1 MTPSPSTRIERT
13 KSLLRLRLDAG
24 LWLSTGKPSKVRS
37 PTERG
42 HEFERMR
49 TAFRGNA
56 DSDSS
61 ERGHFG
67 GFVVTVS
74 AIVGTVSA
82 IVGIVV

>member
-1 MTPSPSTRIERT
+1 M
-13 KSLLRLRLDAG
+13 L
-24 LWLSTGKPSKVRS
+24 RS

-49 TAFRGNA
+49 TAIRANA
-56 DSDSS
+56 DSVSS

-74 AIVGTVSA
+74 AIVGAVSA
-82 IVGIVV
+82 IVGMVSTIVGMVSTIVGIVV